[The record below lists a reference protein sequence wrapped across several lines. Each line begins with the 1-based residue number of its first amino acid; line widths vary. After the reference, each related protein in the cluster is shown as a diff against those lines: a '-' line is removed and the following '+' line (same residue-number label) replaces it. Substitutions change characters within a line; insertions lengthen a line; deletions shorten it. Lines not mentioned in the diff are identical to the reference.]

1 MAFDFKI
8 SKHCLNNYI
17 LRKNIDATRNV
28 TQAGHFSECID
39 PWIANP
45 PREKGGAKDPVQFDN
60 SKRAMKIFCKSFA

>member
-1 MAFDFKI
+1 MAFDFEI

-17 LRKNIDATRNV
+17 LRKNIDATHNV

-39 PWIANP
+39 HGIVNSQ
-45 PREKGGAKDPVQFDN
+45 REKGGAKDPVHFDN